1 MGFILDLA
9 LSTLARPPFGH
20 VREAVF
26 SLGATPTPCCPGQT
40 TCFWPGMKRP
50 VIFGDWE
57 IPCSSIWVAVRPGM
71 EPFFHEVDALVG
83 DILCSGN
90 GGRNVVWREIQR
102 VLEGTTTNERGTWL
116 GKVNTYLRQHG
127 MIADL
132 TVSVHEPS
140 RDAPYW
146 EDPYDDGLILCIF
159 RDTRAG
165 QPASTSGVPEAL
177 HMGGQQSSQQGLQ
190 PGWRE
195 ALDPQSG
202 RVYYQND
209 VTKETRWDRPG

>member
-1 MGFILDLA
+1 
-9 LSTLARPPFGH
+9 
-20 VREAVF
+20 
-26 SLGATPTPCCPGQT
+26 
-40 TCFWPGMKRP
+40 
-50 VIFGDWE
+50 
-57 IPCSSIWVAVRPGM
+57 M
-71 EPFFHEVDALVG
+71 EPFLHEVDALVG
-83 DILCSGN
+83 DILISGN
-90 GGRNVVWREIQR
+90 KGLNNTTWREIQR

-116 GKVNTYLRQHG
+116 GKVNAYLRQHG

-132 TVSVHEPS
+132 TVQVHEPYN
-140 RDAPYW
+140 RQEANWADLI
-146 EDPYDDGLILCIF
+146 PYDNGLILCIL

-190 PGWRE
+190 PGWCE
-195 ALDPQSG
+195 AVDPQSG